1 MWYLCG
7 LGSNIAP
14 ETNLPLAVARLA
26 DRFGEVRLSPV
37 IRTPP
42 YGMVTERCFLNA
54 LVLFQSPCRPD
65 QVKALFNGLE
75 EALGR
80 DRSDPLRSVR
90 DRPLDVDI
98 LLTAPTPD
106 FDRVFV
112 EEGYFRQLLKG
123 GPVEG
128 VALSLNGQPLGQT
141 TATVYRDQGAGHKVI
156 VQQGQNLLDDAV
168 ETALPG

>member
-1 MWYLCG
+1 MISVNLFRQVTAMWYVCG
-7 LGSNIAP
+7 LVSNIAP

-54 LVLFQSPCRPD
+54 LVLFQSPYRPD

-106 FDRVFV
+106 FDSASV
-112 EEGYFRQLLKG
+112 EEGYF
-123 GPVEG
+123 
-128 VALSLNGQPLGQT
+128 
-141 TATVYRDQGAGHKVI
+141 
-156 VQQGQNLLDDAV
+156 
-168 ETALPG
+168 

>member
-26 DRFGEVRLSPV
+26 DHFGEVRLSPV

-54 LVLFQSPCRPD
+54 LLLVQSPWRPE
-65 QVKALFNGLE
+65 QIKTLFNTLE

-98 LLTAPTPD
+98 LLAAPTPA
-106 FDRVFV
+106 FDSTLIGEAF
-112 EEGYFRQLLKG
+112 FRQLLAG
-123 GPVEG
+123 ELVEG
-128 VALSLNGQPLGQT
+128 VPLMLDGQRLGE
-141 TATVYRDQGAGHKVI
+141 TAATIYRDQGAGHKVV

-168 ETALPG
+168 KTTLPG